1 MKVGRYS
8 VIIYNYFDMEKKN
21 NQEIITSEII
31 HDEFDIQ
38 KKPMEISYNYHIYEW
53 HKASSF
59 PGLFNKKKA

>member
-1 MKVGRYS
+1 MKVGGYS
-8 VIIYNYFDMEKKN
+8 VIIYDYFTLICKKKKKIK
-21 NQEIITSEII
+21 EIITSEII

-59 PGLFNKKKA
+59 AGLFN